1 MVTTQLP
8 VTAPLQPYIGF
19 IPGGGTFSN
28 SSLKGQQGPMFL
40 MSGEN
45 DTIAR
50 PDVQQKPVYE
60 ALTQPVFWGTLK
72 GGRDPYPHGDRQHQ
86 RLSQPCHA
94 WFRLH
99 LMNDASARDLFYGES
114 CGLCE
119 DATWMVMQK
128 GL

>member
-72 GGRDPYPHGDRQHQ
+72 G
-86 RLSQPCHA
+86 
-94 WFRLH
+94 
-99 LMNDASARDLFYGES
+99 
-114 CGLCE
+114 
-119 DATWMVMQK
+119 ATHTGTAIGNINGYRSPATPGSVCT
-128 GL
+128 